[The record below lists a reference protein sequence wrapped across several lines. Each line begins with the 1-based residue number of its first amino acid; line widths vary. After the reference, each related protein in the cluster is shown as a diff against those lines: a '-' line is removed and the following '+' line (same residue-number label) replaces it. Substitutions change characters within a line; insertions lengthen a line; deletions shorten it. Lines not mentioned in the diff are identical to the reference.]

1 MRDIV
6 VGSSIVFAA
15 LGIVT
20 WLTLW
25 SRKTIDFI
33 ADKKVHTAREIEKAL
48 HDE

>member
-6 VGSSIVFAA
+6 VGTSLVFVS

-20 WLTLW
+20 WLILW

-33 ADKKVHTAREIEKAL
+33 AGNKLHTAREIEKAL